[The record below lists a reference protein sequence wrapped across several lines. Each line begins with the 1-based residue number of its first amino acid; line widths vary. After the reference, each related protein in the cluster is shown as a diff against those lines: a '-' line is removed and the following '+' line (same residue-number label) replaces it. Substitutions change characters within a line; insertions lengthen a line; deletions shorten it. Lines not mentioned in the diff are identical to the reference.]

1 MKNAARKTLW
11 VSLCVVIGSTLS
23 CGKSDESS
31 KIIGNDSMPKN
42 TMPYHPIPH
51 AFLYGK
57 IKDASP
63 PWDWGN
69 TGDTANYDASD
80 MGYALVG
87 EFKSLKPSAVLS
99 FVLSSIVSPGE
110 RIIAQNDSSVLW
122 SHHYYGSTSAEKL
135 TCNMYLKCISI
146 RGGCRVR
153 VSNEDLMAL
162 NEGVLD
168 GIRTEIK

>member
-1 MKNAARKTLW
+1 MIHKTFLIC
-11 VSLCVVIGSTLS
+11 SILVIASILS
-23 CGKSDESS
+23 CGKSGDNS
-31 KIIGNDSMPKN
+31 KNIGNDSIPSD
-42 TMPYHPIPH
+42 TAPYHPIPH
-51 AFLYGK
+51 AFQYGK

-87 EFKSLKPSAVLS
+87 EFKSLKPSTVLS
-99 FVLSSIVSPGE
+99 FILSSIVSPDE
-110 RIIAQNDSSVLW
+110 KIIAQDDSSVLW

-135 TCNMYLKCISI
+135 TCNMYLKCVSI